1 MPPVVPTRK
10 VNAMS
15 KPANSGEMTWP
26 SVINRGSQLLE
37 VEETR
42 NVGETVGSLIQTL
55 RRQPLFG
62 GAVVAFLLLCALST
76 AVGTAVGLV
85 NFRDVGYPDSSDL
98 LRIGEFIHTGHIY
111 PDGDR
116 PPYLVSLYGPLTY
129 VLLSIPYRL
138 AEAAGVTPQLLVRL
152 TIVGAVC
159 LCVLFIYL
167 ISKRL
172 YGSRSIALLC
182 ALFAVSTLPMAQW
195 TTQIRSD
202 FLGLAVSLASIYWF
216 LAKNG
221 RPQTIC
227 AAICAGLA
235 PLFKQTFVAAPIG
248 IVAWLIYRRRYKE
261 AALWALTVALT
272 VVGGYAIEGWR
283 EPLMFKTVAALR
295 HPVLE
300 YTRGFAIILDAI
312 CQPVVPFA
320 AMGALLAI
328 KKRAL
333 DTLLLVCYCS
343 AAWLVA
349 VLIDPQAG
357 GTINYFWESLIV
369 SAVLAGPGLC
379 ELQSK
384 VDRSPAIVKTMVFV
398 LLLWAFVPM
407 LREQLAYLALC
418 HANVT
423 EYHVRKARWETFA
436 STISGRRLL
445 STSSDVALLSSTPEM
460 PDPFLNAT
468 LELRGGW
475 NSAPI
480 AAQIEAGTY
489 DLVVIKDGEAEN
501 HQDDYRGIR
510 KWSGGMWGALQK
522 TYGPACVYTD
532 DNYVQKYGAEGAE
545 EVWLPRGGAND
556 ILPRLLAIGCLP
568 VTKRVESGSAAGS
581 HAE

>member
-1 MPPVVPTRK
+1 MRIT
-10 VNAMS
+10 S
-15 KPANSGEMTWP
+15 NSGESTWP

-42 NVGETVGSLIQTL
+42 HVGDTARSLIQTL
-55 RRQPLFG
+55 RRQPLIG

-76 AVGTAVGLV
+76 AVGTAIGLA

-129 VLLSIPYRL
+129 VLLSVPYRL
-138 AEAAGVTPQLLVRL
+138 AHSIGVTPQVPVRFA
-152 TIVGAVC
+152 IVGAVC
-159 LCVLFIYL
+159 LCISLIYL

-172 YGSRSIALLC
+172 YNSRSIALLC
-182 ALFAVSTLPMAQW
+182 ALFALSTLPMAQW

-202 FLGLAVSLASIYWF
+202 FLGLAVSLVSVYWF
-216 LAKNG
+216 LARNG
-221 RPQTIC
+221 RPQTIG

-248 IVAWLIYRRRYKE
+248 VVAWLIYKRRYKE
-261 AALWALTVALT
+261 AALWATTVGLTVAC
-272 VVGGYAIEGWR
+272 GYAIEGWR

-300 YTRGFAIILDAI
+300 YSRGFAILLDAV

-320 AMGALLAI
+320 VMGALLAVR
-328 KKRAL
+328 KRAT
-333 DTLLLVCYCS
+333 DNLLLLCYCC
-343 AAWLVA
+343 AAWLMA
-349 VLIDPQAG
+349 ILIDPQAG
-357 GTINYFWESLIV
+357 GTINYFWEPLIA
-369 SAVLAGPGLC
+369 SAVLAGPGLL

-384 VDRSPAIVKTMVFV
+384 VGRTPTLAKAMVFV
-398 LLLWAFVPM
+398 LLLSSFVPM
-407 LREQLAYLALC
+407 LREQLAYLTLC
-418 HANVT
+418 RTNISQ
-423 EYHVRKARWETFA
+423 YHERKARWESFV
-436 STISGRRLL
+436 STVSGRRLL

-460 PDPFLNAT
+460 PDPFLNGT

-480 AAQIEAGTY
+480 AAQIDAGVY
-489 DLVVIKDGEAEN
+489 DLIVIKAGEAEN

-510 KWSGGMWGALQK
+510 KWSAGMWGALQK
-522 TYGPACVYTD
+522 TYGPACVFQD
-532 DNYVQKYGAEGAE
+532 DNYVQKFAAEGAE
-545 EVWLPRGGAND
+545 EVWLPRAGGND
-556 ILPRLLAIGCLP
+556 LLPRLLAIGCLP
-568 VTKRVESGSAAGS
+568 VAKPVDSGSAVAGQ
-581 HAE
+581 AE

>member
-1 MPPVVPTRK
+1 MRITY
-10 VNAMS
+10 
-15 KPANSGEMTWP
+15 NSGQTTWP
-26 SVINRGSQLLE
+26 SAINRGSQLLE

-42 NVGETVGSLIQTL
+42 HVTGTVRSLIQTL
-55 RRQPLFG
+55 SRRPLLG

-76 AVGTAVGLV
+76 AVGTAVGLA

-129 VLLSIPYRL
+129 VLLSVPYRL
-138 AEAAGVTPQLLVRL
+138 AHSIGVTPQVLVRL
-152 TIVGAVC
+152 AVVGAFC
-159 LCVLFIYL
+159 LCISFIYL

-172 YGSRSIALLC
+172 YNSRSIGLLC
-182 ALFAVSTLPMAQW
+182 ALFALSTLPMAQW

-202 FLGLAVSLASIYWF
+202 FLGLAVSLASVYWF
-216 LAKNG
+216 LARNG
-221 RPQTIC
+221 RPQTIG

-235 PLFKQTFVAAPIG
+235 PLFKQTFLAAPVGVI
-248 IVAWLIYRRRYKE
+248 AWLIYRRRYKE
-261 AALWALTVALT
+261 AALWAVTVALT
-272 VVGGYAIEGWR
+272 VACGYAVEGWR

-300 YTRGFAIILDAI
+300 YSRGFAILLDAV

-320 AMGALLAI
+320 VMGALLAI
-328 KKRAL
+328 RKRAT
-333 DTLLLVCYCS
+333 DSLLLLWYCS

-349 VLIDPQAG
+349 MLIDPQAG
-357 GTINYFWESLIV
+357 GTINYFWEPLIA
-369 SAVLAGPGLC
+369 SAVLAGTGLC

-384 VDRSPAIVKTMVFV
+384 VSRTPAMVKAMVFV

-407 LREQLAYLALC
+407 LREQLAYLTLC
-418 HANVT
+418 RTNISQYYA
-423 EYHVRKARWETFA
+423 RKARWESFV
-436 STISGRRLL
+436 STVSGRRLL
-445 STSSDVALLSSTPEM
+445 STRSDVALLSSIPEM
-460 PDPFLNAT
+460 PDPFLNGT

-480 AAQIEAGTY
+480 AAQIDAGVY
-489 DLVVIKDGEAEN
+489 DLIVIKDGEAEN
-501 HQDDYRGIR
+501 HKDDYRGIR
-510 KWSGGMWGALQK
+510 KWSMGMWGALRK
-522 TYGPACVYTD
+522 TYGPACVFKD

-545 EVWLPRGGAND
+545 EVWLPRGSAND

-568 VTKRVESGSAAGS
+568 VAKRVDSGL
-581 HAE
+581 